1 MSEPEWL
8 LAHHDILHIS
18 RARAALEHSLGRALL
33 RAFRVEVH
41 RPLGM
46 ATFFEYAERYVGLTA
61 RQTEERLRVATAL
74 ETLPATAA
82 ALSEGRAHFT
92 AVRELSRIA
101 VPATEAEWLAAAA
114 GKSVAEI
121 EALVSGRRPG
131 DRPSDPPHAE
141 ARRHRIVLDVPA
153 EVYATYREAQAKLRR
168 ESDAGLSDS
177 DGLLLMARSVL
188 VGPDEERSSYQIAMT
203 LCPTCN
209 QATHDGRGAPIP
221 VDAVAAEA
229 AQCDAQ
235 RVDASGKARQD
246 IPPAVRRL
254 VVRRQHGRCAVPGCR
269 LATFTDVHHLKPRA
283 DGGTHDPDNLCVLC
297 AAHHGALHRGAL
309 RIDGT
314 WSQGL
319 TFRHADGTPYGAP
332 PELFDDVHAALRGL
346 GFKERESRF
355 MVDEIRP
362 HVGAESSI
370 ASILRLALQAQPCAG
385 RA

>member
-1 MSEPEWL
+1 MSESEWC
-8 LAHHDILHIS
+8 LAHRDLLRIG
-18 RARAALEHSLGRALL
+18 RARAALEHALGCALL
-33 RAFRVEVH
+33 RAFRAEVW
-41 RPLGM
+41 RPLGV
-46 ATFFEYAERYVGLTA
+46 ATFLEYAERYVGLSA
-61 RQTEERLRVATAL
+61 RQTEERLRVVSAL
-74 ETLPATAA
+74 GELPQMTA

-101 VPATEAEWLAAAA
+101 VPATESEWLIAAE

-121 EALVSGRRPG
+121 EELVSGRRPG
-131 DRPSDPPHAE
+131 DRPGDPPHTE

-153 EVYATYREAQAKLRR
+153 DVYATYREAQAKLRR
-168 ESDAGLSDS
+168 DSDAALSEA
-177 DGLLLMARSVL
+177 DGLLLMARTVL
-188 VGPDEERSSYQIAMT
+188 RGPDDERSSYQIAVT
-203 LCPTCN
+203 VCPSCN
-209 QATHDGRGAPIP
+209 QASHDGRGAPIP
-221 VDAVAAEA
+221 VDVAAAET

-269 LATFTDVHHLKPRA
+269 LATFIDVHHLKPRA

-332 PELFDDVHAALRGL
+332 PELFDDVRAALRGL

-355 MVDEIRP
+355 MVDEVRP
-362 HVGAESSI
+362 HVGAESSV
-370 ASILRLALQAQPCAG
+370 ASVIRLALQAQPCAG
-385 RA
+385 PA